1 MAVGSV
7 NVGQELLNVP
17 MGDMIRSMALAIAQA
32 QWELDK
38 SSMTVTELMSGLR
51 LLRDLDTG
59 KLLDKNG
66 RPTGETNEP
75 TVIDS
80 RVYFGY
86 TYKTETAEKIK
97 YEVSDS
103 GRRINNKLIS
113 ELSTDETKEIQGI
126 LGVETIPTPLNTQ
139 EIEKLQKVKITVT
152 AATSRIPQKLSMI
165 ELGFVPTFYQFVET
179 IIEVRISIHIHGSTD
194 DTRSNTTSAS
204 TQASSYSNSGYWW
217 YYNQG
222 ANTTNVTASQ
232 VNASYSSKYSYDVTG
247 SSYLKTKLVPVPPP
261 PILEARIRDL
271 MEIERNYL
279 MANPTKAKEAVR

>member
-1 MAVGSV
+1 MAIGGV

-38 SSMTVTELMSGLR
+38 SSMTVTELMSGQR

-59 KLLDKNG
+59 KLLDENG
-66 RPTGETNEP
+66 RPTGETTKP
-75 TVIDS
+75 IVIDS

-86 TYKTETAEKIK
+86 TYTAFDVADGKIAGAVPTAEQKKAIK
-97 YEVSDS
+97 DAT
-103 GRRINNKLIS
+103 G
-113 ELSTDETKEIQGI
+113 KEIGD
-126 LGVETIPTPLNTQ
+126 LDAPDK
-139 EIEKLQKVKITVT
+139 EKLKKGIRV
-152 AATSRIPQKLSMI
+152 PQRLSMV

-179 IIEVRISIHIHGSTD
+179 IIEVRISISIHGSTD
-194 DTRSNTTSAS
+194 DTRSNSTKVDTIATT
-204 TQASSYSNSGYWW
+204 YSNSGYWW

-222 ANTTNVTASQ
+222 AQTTNVTAAQ

-271 MEIERNYL
+271 MEIERAYL
-279 MANPTKAKEAVR
+279 NANPDQAKQTVRHQPPKVSA

>member
-1 MAVGSV
+1 MAIGGV

-38 SSMTVTELMSGLR
+38 SSMTVTELMSGQR

-59 KLLDKNG
+59 KLLDENG
-66 RPTGETNEP
+66 RPTGETTKP
-75 TVIDS
+75 IVIDS
-80 RVYFGY
+80 RVYFGHTY
-86 TYKTETAEKIK
+86 TAFDVADGKIAGAVPTAEQKKAIK
-97 YEVSDS
+97 DAT
-103 GRRINNKLIS
+103 G
-113 ELSTDETKEIQGI
+113 KEIGD
-126 LGVETIPTPLNTQ
+126 LDAPDK
-139 EIEKLQKVKITVT
+139 EKLKKGIRV
-152 AATSRIPQKLSMI
+152 PQRLSMI

-179 IIEVRISIHIHGSTD
+179 IIEVRISISIHGSTD
-194 DTRSNTTSAS
+194 DTRSNSTKVDTIATT
-204 TQASSYSNSGYWW
+204 YSNSGYWW

-222 ANTTNVTASQ
+222 AQTTNVTAAQ

-271 MEIERNYL
+271 MEIERAYL
-279 MANPTKAKEAVR
+279 NANPDQAKQTVRHQPPKVSA

>member
-1 MAVGSV
+1 MAIGGV

-38 SSMTVTELMSGLR
+38 SSMTVTELMSGQR

-59 KLLDKNG
+59 KLLDQDGK
-66 RPTGETNEP
+66 PTGETAKP
-75 TVIDS
+75 IVIDS

-86 TYKTETAEKIK
+86 TYEEGTR
-97 YEVSDS
+97 V
-103 GRRINNKLIS
+103 
-113 ELSTDETKEIQGI
+113 
-126 LGVETIPTPLNTQ
+126 
-139 EIEKLQKVKITVT
+139 
-152 AATSRIPQKLSMI
+152 PQRLSMV

-179 IIEVRISIHIHGSTD
+179 IIEVRISISIHGSTD
-194 DTRSNTTSAS
+194 DTRSNSSSAS
-204 TQASSYSNSGYWW
+204 TQATTYSNSGYWW

-222 ANTTNVTASQ
+222 AQTTNVTAAQ

-271 MEIERNYL
+271 MEIERAYL
-279 MANPTKAKEAVR
+279 KANPDQAKQTVRHQPPKVSA

>member
-1 MAVGSV
+1 MAIGGV

-38 SSMTVTELMSGLR
+38 SSMTVTELMSGQR

-59 KLLDKNG
+59 KLLDQDGK
-66 RPTGETNEP
+66 PTGETTKP
-75 TVIDS
+75 IVIDS

-86 TYKTETAEKIK
+86 TYEEGTR
-97 YEVSDS
+97 V
-103 GRRINNKLIS
+103 
-113 ELSTDETKEIQGI
+113 
-126 LGVETIPTPLNTQ
+126 
-139 EIEKLQKVKITVT
+139 
-152 AATSRIPQKLSMI
+152 PQRLSMV

-179 IIEVRISIHIHGSTD
+179 IIEVRISISIHGSTD
-194 DTRSNTTSAS
+194 DTRSNSSSAS
-204 TQASSYSNSGYWW
+204 TQATTYSNSGYWW

-222 ANTTNVTASQ
+222 AQTTNVTAAQ

-279 MANPTKAKEAVR
+279 KANPEEAKKPVR

>member
-1 MAVGSV
+1 MAIGGV

-38 SSMTVTELMSGLR
+38 SSMTVTELMSGQR

-59 KLLDKNG
+59 KLLDENG
-66 RPTGETNEP
+66 KPTGETTKP
-75 TVIDS
+75 IVIDS
-80 RVYFGY
+80 RVYFGH
-86 TYKTETAEKIK
+86 TYETFD
-97 YEVSDS
+97 VSAD
-103 GRRINNKLIS
+103 GTKVNGMNVTDEQKKLIAVITGKKD
-113 ELSTDETKEIQGI
+113 LTTLDENDK
-126 LGVETIPTPLNTQ
+126 
-139 EIEKLQKVKITVT
+139 EKLKEVRV
-152 AATSRIPQKLSMI
+152 PQKLSMI

-179 IIEVRISIHIHGSTD
+179 IIEVRISISIHGSTD
-194 DTRSNTTSAS
+194 DTRSNSTKVDTIATT
-204 TQASSYSNSGYWW
+204 YSNSGYWW

-222 ANTTNVTASQ
+222 AQTTNVTAAQ

-279 MANPTKAKEAVR
+279 KANPDKAKDPVR

>member
-1 MAVGSV
+1 MAIGGV

-38 SSMTVTELMSGLR
+38 SSMTVTELMSGQR

-59 KLLDKNG
+59 KLLDQYGK
-66 RPTGETNEP
+66 PTGETTKP
-75 TVIDS
+75 IVIDS
-80 RVYFGY
+80 RVYFGH
-86 TYKTETAEKIK
+86 TYETFDVSADGTKVNKADATEEQK
-97 YEVSDS
+97 
-103 GRRINNKLIS
+103 KLIAVIMGKDFNN
-113 ELSTDETKEIQGI
+113 L
-126 LGVETIPTPLNTQ
+126 IPTDKDTLR
-139 EIEKLQKVKITVT
+139 KGVRV
-152 AATSRIPQKLSMI
+152 PQRLSMI

-179 IIEVRISIHIHGSTD
+179 IIEVRISISIHGSTD
-194 DTRSNTTSAS
+194 DTRSNSTKVDTIAS
-204 TQASSYSNSGYWW
+204 TYSNSGYWW

-222 ANTTNVTASQ
+222 AQTTNVTAAQ

-247 SSYLKTKLVPVPPP
+247 SSYLKTRLVPVPPP

-279 MANPTKAKEAVR
+279 KANPDKAKDPVR